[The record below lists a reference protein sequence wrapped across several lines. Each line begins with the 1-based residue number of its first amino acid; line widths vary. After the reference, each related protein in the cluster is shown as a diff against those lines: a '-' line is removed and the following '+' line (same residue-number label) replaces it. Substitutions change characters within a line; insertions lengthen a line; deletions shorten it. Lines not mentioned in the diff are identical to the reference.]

1 MASERFD
8 AALAVIGLVTSVR
21 RLFDD
26 DE

>member
-21 RLFDD
+21 RLFDAG
-26 DE
+26 E